1 MKSNYVINLTSIAT
15 EEEKCDILIN
25 NLNDVIKIE
34 EKLSTELS
42 DDMLDYLLD
51 KVDDIIDKLVNIKNT
66 KDYNNLKDVVSELKT
81 IGEIELNSRQFIN
94 IA

>member
-15 EEEKCDILIN
+15 EEEKCDVLIK
-25 NLNDVIKIE
+25 NLNKVINTE
-34 EKLSTELS
+34 EKLSNALS

-51 KVDDIIDKLVNIKNT
+51 KVEVIIDKLVNIKNT
-66 KDYNNLKDVVSELKT
+66 KDYNNLKDVVGELKT
-81 IGEIELNSRQFIN
+81 IGEIQLNSRQFIN

>member
-1 MKSNYVINLTSIAT
+1 
-15 EEEKCDILIN
+15 
-25 NLNDVIKIE
+25 
-34 EKLSTELS
+34 
-42 DDMLDYLLD
+42 MLDYLLD